1 VKEDC
6 ERADGDEQPPRAA
19 RERGTKKRRSGL
31 QFSQGDE
38 HAQVSQGTTPD
49 GRVLLR
55 HDLGTVI
62 ILQIGR
68 FRWAQ
73 TRRLAHP

>member
-1 VKEDC
+1 
-6 ERADGDEQPPRAA
+6 
-19 RERGTKKRRSGL
+19 
-31 QFSQGDE
+31 
-38 HAQVSQGTTPD
+38 VSQGTTPD

-68 FRWAQ
+68 FR
-73 TRRLAHP
+73 